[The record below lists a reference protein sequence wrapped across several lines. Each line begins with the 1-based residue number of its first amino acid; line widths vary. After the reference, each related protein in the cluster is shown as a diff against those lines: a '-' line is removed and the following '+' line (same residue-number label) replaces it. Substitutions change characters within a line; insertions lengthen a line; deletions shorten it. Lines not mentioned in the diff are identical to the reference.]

1 LNAVEVEDIEKHYG
15 RVRALAGITT
25 ALPSACLH
33 LVSGAN
39 GAGKSTLLR
48 VVAGL
53 TRPTR
58 GRVRVLGHDLFRS
71 QDARERARVGY
82 LGPDPSLYPE
92 LTVAE
97 NLAFQARL
105 LGVPAQRVARQI
117 AAFDLQPVADR
128 RARVLSTG
136 FRRRS
141 GLARALIGDPDVLVL
156 DEPWN
161 GLDSEAS
168 DVLARALDRVRGRGA
183 TGLVAAHT
191 VGAYAGLFDHTIR
204 IEDGRLEPPGA
215 A

>member
-1 LNAVEVEDIEKHYG
+1 LNAVEVVDVEKRFG

-33 LVSGAN
+33 LVSGPN

-58 GRVRVLGHDLFRS
+58 GQVRVLGHDLFRS
-71 QDARERARVGY
+71 QDAHARARVGY
-82 LGPDPSLYPE
+82 LGPDASLYPE

-105 LGVPAQRVARQI
+105 LGLPPKRVARQI
-117 AAFDLQPVADR
+117 TAFGLQSVADR
-128 RARVLSTG
+128 RARVLSSG
-136 FRRRS
+136 FLRRS
-141 GLARALIGDPDVLVL
+141 GLARALIGDPDLLVL

-161 GLDSEAS
+161 GLDSEAA
-168 DVLARALDRVRGRGA
+168 DVLARTLDRLRRRGA
-183 TGLVAAHT
+183 TALVAAHT
-191 VGAYAGLFDHTIR
+191 VGAYAGLFDHSLR